1 MVVPSLAVVAAAT
14 VVIAVWT
21 FVGLVSPGM
30 VNVIAL
36 PPVNVPVVNDTVK
49 TNGPGPDS
57 AAVPDAPVTGAVN
70 VRAAVPEFARA
81 KPAPMSV
88 MTILPVAATSVT
100 GVSVTLMVTAVAPL
114 ATLLRVMAGDVAPRR
129 STMAG

>member
-1 MVVPSLAVVAAAT
+1 MAVVAAAT
-14 VVIAVWT
+14 LVIAPWAPA
-21 FVGLVSPGM
+21 GLVNPGM

-36 PPVNVPVVNDTVK
+36 PAVNVPAVSEMVK
-49 TNGPGPDS
+49 TKGPDPES
-57 AAVPDAPVTGAVN
+57 AAVPAGDVVAGAVN
-70 VRAAVPEFARA
+70 VRVPAPVSA
-81 KPAPMSV
+81 KPAPLSV
-88 MTILPVAATSVT
+88 MTILPLVATSVT